1 METEKVIFP
10 WDEFFFVANGV
21 DINQIPLSIG
31 TLSIDEEKTP
41 GEEYLNVATEYLEE
55 AAFDIKASGGCAV
68 ITADMERKKM
78 PIIERIHNLCTKWL
92 EDVEKNS
99 PEIEK
104 QYLTLTIIPFA
115 LNGKIIM
122 IYNQLVFFD
131 YYEFDD
137 TIRLIFGFD
146 NTQTTPMVTDEVDF
160 EKYLKEAEL
169 EVKAELEEIQAEIDE
184 AEAIIEESKKY
195 NPYEERIKERMNLIT
210 PKNLSDEEE
219 VTNSGLRAV
228 KEDDTSNGN

>member
-1 METEKVIFP
+1 M
-10 WDEFFFVANGV
+10 
-21 DINQIPLSIG
+21 
-31 TLSIDEEKTP
+31 
-41 GEEYLNVATEYLEE
+41 
-55 AAFDIKASGGCAV
+55 

-184 AEAIIEESKKY
+184 AEAIIEESKNY